1 MKLLKISV
9 MMEIIFLWGKE
20 KTIKRINLKIN
31 SIVAKK
37 KKQRKQ

>member
-1 MKLLKISV
+1 MKISV

>member
-1 MKLLKISV
+1 MKISV

-20 KTIKRINLKIN
+20 KTIKKINLKIN

-37 KKQRKQ
+37 KKIKQRKK